1 MRAIQFDER
10 SGKGIRYLGP
20 QPKQVKIMENIQ
32 IRQKKIPDE
41 VFQISEDYQ
50 TPSGSNVILK
60 ATRETKEILD

>member
-1 MRAIQFDER
+1 
-10 SGKGIRYLGP
+10 
-20 QPKQVKIMENIQ
+20 MENIQ